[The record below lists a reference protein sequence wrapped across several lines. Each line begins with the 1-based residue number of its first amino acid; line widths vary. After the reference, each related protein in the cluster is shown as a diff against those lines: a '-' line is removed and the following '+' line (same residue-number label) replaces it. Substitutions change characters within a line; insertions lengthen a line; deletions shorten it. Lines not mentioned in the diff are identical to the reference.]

1 MARGRALFVV
11 VVVLVLASRL
21 LLPSTPSAPAAV
33 WLCAVMAASVA
44 GMVVGIR
51 RNKPDPDRGWGFVVL
66 GVGVYTA
73 AVLLGIAARYVGEP
87 TSRLLLTAS
96 VSATLASFVLL
107 PVGAGRL
114 LRVRGVRLDW
124 AVGIDAAMLAIGFG
138 YFVWE
143 LVFAG
148 RALSP
153 LVVALTYGNVL
164 VASVIGAMCLRVGS
178 LTTRPPTSY
187 RLMLAALAC
196 GTTGTILRVTGMH
209 AGWDTS
215 LPVSMLMGSTWMLA
229 AATIL
234 HPSMREPLLGG
245 PPPAAMS
252 LPRLWVTAGALLA
265 VPMVAVHSVFGLDD
279 AQTGPTVAVTGILSV
294 LGITRVARSL
304 MGHQRALGDA
314 ERSAAR
320 FRSLVQHAYDPV
332 AIVDRQGVVQYASPA
347 IRGVTGYGPEDFEG
361 SLLTKHVH
369 ADDVATTAER
379 IAETV
384 QTGDTSVFELRVQHH
399 QGGFRWLE
407 VVAADHS
414 DQVDVEGIVLNM
426 RDVTDRKAAEGE
438 LSRLALY
445 DPLTGLPNRML
456 LADRL
461 RQALARARR
470 TRSTV
475 AVIFLDLDR
484 FKLVNDSLG
493 HDAGDRLLVAVAAR
507 LRSALR
513 DSTTLARFGGDE
525 FVALCEDLERDE
537 HAIDVADRMLAAL
550 SEDFPLGPAH
560 LHMGGSIGIAFGDD
574 DATPESLVRDADAAM
589 YLAKARGNRSI
600 EVFNAE
606 LRHRAVARLELE
618 SALRRGIEDGELRL
632 LFQPIIRL
640 CDGCVSGAEALVRWE
655 HPQHG
660 LLTPDAFIPMAEDTG
675 LILPLGDWV
684 IQEALSQLRT
694 WDATIERGLAVSVNL
709 SAIQLGVNRSGMSPV
724 PRPGPGNGR
733 PMPHETLVQ
742 RLREM
747 LERSGVAPG
756 RLNLEITESVLMDG
770 EGASTVLQEL
780 KDVGVRV
787 AVDDFGT
794 GYSGL
799 SYLKRLPA
807 DIMKIDR
814 SFLTGIAEN
823 RADRALV
830 ETMIGLAHNFNMCVV
845 AEGVETIE
853 QLIVLAALGCDYAQ
867 GYLIAHPMAGEE
879 LIRRYVAQEE
889 PFAGEFAEPEELP
902 EESPEE
908 SPDGAPVGTAG
919 PDKAAPDAITPAVV
933 ALEVTEGTAAG

>member
-1 MARGRALFVV
+1 
-11 VVVLVLASRL
+11 
-21 LLPSTPSAPAAV
+21 PE
-33 WLCAVMAASVA
+33 
-44 GMVVGIR
+44 
-51 RNKPDPDRGWGFVVL
+51 RGWGFAVL
-66 GVGVYTA
+66 GVGVYSG
-73 AVLLGIAARYVGEP
+73 AVILGIAARYSGEP
-87 TSRLLLTAS
+87 AARLLLTAS
-96 VSATLASFVLL
+96 VSATLASFAIL
-107 PVGAGRL
+107 PVAARRV
-114 LRVRGVRLDW
+114 LRVRGSRLDW
-124 AVGIDAAMLAIGFG
+124 GLGIDTAMLAIGFG

-148 RALSP
+148 RVLSP
-153 LVVALTYGNVL
+153 VVVALTYGNIL
-164 VASVIGAMCLRVGS
+164 VASVLGAMCLRVGG
-178 LTTRPPTSY
+178 LARRPPTSY
-187 RLMLAALAC
+187 WLMLAALAC
-196 GTTGTILRVTGMH
+196 GTAGTILRVTGMH

-215 LPVSMLMGSTWMLA
+215 LPVSMLMATTWMLG
-229 AATIL
+229 AATLL
-234 HPSMREPLLGG
+234 HPSMREPLRGG
-245 PPPAAMS
+245 QAPAAMS

-265 VPMVAVHSVFGLDD
+265 VPMVAAHSVFGLND
-279 AQTGPTVAVTGILSV
+279 AQTGPTMAVTGILSV

-304 MGHQRALGDA
+304 VGHQRALAAA

-320 FRSLVQHAYDPV
+320 FRSLVQHAHDPV
-332 AIVDRQGVVQYASPA
+332 AVVDRQGVVQYASPA
-347 IRGVTGYGPEDFEG
+347 IRGVTGYGPGDFEG
-361 SLLTKHVH
+361 SQLTKHVH
-369 ADDVATTAER
+369 ADDVAMTAER
-379 IAETV
+379 LAETV
-384 QTGDTSVFELRVQHH
+384 HTGETAVFEFRVHHH

-414 DQVDVEGIVLNM
+414 DQANVEGIVLNM

-456 LADRL
+456 LGDRL
-461 RQALARARR
+461 RQALTRAQR
-470 TRSTV
+470 TKGTV

-507 LRSALR
+507 IRSALR

-537 HAIDVADRMLAAL
+537 HAIDVAERMLAAL
-550 SEDFPLGPAH
+550 GEDFPLGPAT
-560 LHMGGSIGIAFGDD
+560 LHMGGSIGIAFGDE
-574 DATPESLVRDADAAM
+574 DATAEGLVRDADAAM
-589 YLAKARGNRSI
+589 YLAKARGSGSI

-606 LRHRAVARLELE
+606 LRQRAVARLELE

-640 CDGCVSGAEALVRWE
+640 SDGCVSGAEALVRWQ
-655 HPQHG
+655 HPQYG

-684 IQEALSQLRT
+684 IEEALTQVRL
-694 WDATIERGLAVSVNL
+694 WDKAIPRSLAVSVNL
-709 SAIQLGVNRSGMSPV
+709 SAIQLGVNRSGMAPV
-724 PRPGPGNGR
+724 PKPGLGNGR
-733 PMPHETLVQ
+733 LMPHETLVQ

-747 LERSGVAPG
+747 LERSEVAPA

-814 SFLTGIAEN
+814 SFLVDIAES
-823 RADRALV
+823 RADRALL
-830 ETMIGLAHNFNMCVV
+830 ETMIGLAHNFSMCVV

-853 QLIVLAALGCDYAQ
+853 QLVVLAALGCDYAQ
-867 GYLIAHPMAGEE
+867 GYLIARPM
-879 LIRRYVAQEE
+879 
-889 PFAGEFAEPEELP
+889 
-902 EESPEE
+902 
-908 SPDGAPVGTAG
+908 T
-919 PDKAAPDAITPAVV
+919 
-933 ALEVTEGTAAG
+933 